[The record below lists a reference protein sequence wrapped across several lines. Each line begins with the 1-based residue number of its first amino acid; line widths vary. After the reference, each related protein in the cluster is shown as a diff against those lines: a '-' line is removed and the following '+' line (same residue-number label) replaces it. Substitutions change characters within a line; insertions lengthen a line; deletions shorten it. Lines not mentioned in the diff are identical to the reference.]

1 MKKELF
7 NEVTSI
13 EEETFELGKRI
24 IRSLPKEVNIINL
37 RGNVGVGKTVLVRG
51 MANELGIKENITSPT
66 FGYKNEYKGL
76 IHYDLFLVKK
86 MRTKEFLS
94 FITEDL
100 ENNLVVIEWGEKI
113 PTIKNTLIINI
124 KNTKE
129 DKREIKVILK

>member
-66 FGYKNEYKGL
+66 FGYKIEYKGL

-124 KNTKE
+124 KNNKE

>member
-13 EEETFELGKRI
+13 EEETFEFGKRI

-76 IHYDLFLVKK
+76 IHCDLFIVKK